1 MNNAH
6 IISADA
12 SLIEALERLNGLSG
26 DELTL
31 VAVDTSDR
39 VVGTLTDGDIR
50 RALLRGVATTSPVS
64 VAMHTSFKYM
74 TADSI
79 DVEALRR
86 YRSRG
91 IRLIP
96 VVAPDATLVDII
108 DTRITPTVLPLDAI
122 VMAGGRGERLRP
134 LTLDCPKPLLR
145 VGEKPII
152 DHNIGLLAAAGIRNI
167 TVTVNY
173 LADQIIRHFS
183 TPVAGVQVRTVVEP
197 RFMGTIG
204 SASLIA
210 HRPDGNT
217 LVMNSDLLTDIN
229 LEELYLTHASEHAD
243 ITIAAVPYTVSVP
256 YAILQTEGRAVKA
269 LSEKPTFTYHAN
281 AGIYI
286 ISNRLLASLPSDCR
300 TDATDLIEQAL
311 DAGLRVAYYPITGTW
326 IDIGSHAD
334 YAHACELM
342 SMRSPK

>member
-1 MNNAH
+1 MVNAH
-6 IISADA
+6 IISSEAT
-12 SLIEALERLNGLSG
+12 LIDALERLNNLSG

-31 VAVDTSDR
+31 VAVDAAGK

-50 RALLRGVATTSPVS
+50 RALLRGVDTSSPVS
-64 VAMHTSFKYM
+64 VAMHTSFKSM
-74 TADSI
+74 KADSI

-86 YRSRG
+86 FRSGG

-96 VVAPDATLVDII
+96 VLSADGTLVDII
-108 DTRITPTVLPLDAI
+108 DTRVTRTVLPLDAI
-122 VMAGGRGERLRP
+122 IMAGGRGERLRP
-134 LTLDCPKPLLR
+134 LTLECPKPLLK

-152 DHNIGLLAAAGIRNI
+152 DYNIELLASVGIRNI
-167 TVTVNY
+167 CVTVNY
-173 LADQIIRHFS
+173 LADMLVDHFAA
-183 TPVAGVQVRTVVEP
+183 PVAGVDVRTVAEP

-204 SASLIA
+204 SASLID

-229 LEELYLTHASEHAD
+229 LEEMYLTHAAEHAD

-256 YAILQTEGRAVKA
+256 YAILQTDGRAVKS

-286 ISNRLLASLPSDCR
+286 ISNRLLADIPSEGR

-311 DAGLRVAYYPITGTW
+311 AAGLRVAYYPITGTW

-342 SMRSPK
+342 SMRNSR